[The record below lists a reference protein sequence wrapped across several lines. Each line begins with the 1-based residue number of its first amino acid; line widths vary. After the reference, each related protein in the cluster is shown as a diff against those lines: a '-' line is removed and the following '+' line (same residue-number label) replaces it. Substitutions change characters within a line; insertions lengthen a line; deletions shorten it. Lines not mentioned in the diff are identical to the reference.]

1 MNRVTA
7 PGPVP
12 PEPGQHKEEPE
23 QAMEEDIPTEDRG
36 EPRDEATRHARPRDG
51 GQVRREP

>member
-1 MNRVTA
+1 MNQVTA

-12 PEPGQHKEEPE
+12 PEPGQDKEEPE

-36 EPRDEATRHARPRDG
+36 EPRDQATRNAGASDG
-51 GQVRREP
+51 EQVRREA

>member
-1 MNRVTA
+1 MTRVTA

-12 PEPGQHKEEPE
+12 PELGQEKEEPE

-36 EPRDEATRHARPRDG
+36 EPREDATRTARARDG
-51 GQVRREP
+51 EQVRREG

>member
-1 MNRVTA
+1 MTRVTA

-12 PEPGQHKEEPE
+12 PELGQDKEEPE

-36 EPRDEATRHARPRDG
+36 EPREDATRNASARGHGEYRC
-51 GQVRREP
+51 

>member
-1 MNRVTA
+1 MSRVTA

-12 PEPGQHKEEPE
+12 PELGQEKEEPE

-36 EPRDEATRHARPRDG
+36 EPREDASRNAG
-51 GQVRREP
+51 